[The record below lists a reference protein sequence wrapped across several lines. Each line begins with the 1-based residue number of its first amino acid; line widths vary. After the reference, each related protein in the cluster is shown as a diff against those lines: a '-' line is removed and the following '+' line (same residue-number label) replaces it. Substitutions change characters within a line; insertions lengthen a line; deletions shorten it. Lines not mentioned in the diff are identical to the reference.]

1 MTVAMAMLLVA
12 PTGLWAQNRHES
24 PPRPAPNPG
33 HPQNVPRP
41 NQPHPNQAHS
51 GQWLREHR
59 SLTPE
64 QQRKALESDPQ
75 FRNLPPWRQQQL
87 RNSLQR
93 FNGMPAEQQNRMLN
107 RMETWEHL
115 TPEQKSQARQLHA
128 QMQQLPPERRQ
139 AIRNAVQS
147 LRAMP
152 PDARQRM
159 IDSDAYKSRFT
170 PQEREILNNASRL
183 PLAPAEPN
191 EASPEEKGLPPISV
205 SDNP

>member
-1 MTVAMAMLLVA
+1 MRVLRSKPVLVAMTAAIWMLLAA
-12 PTGLWAQNRHES
+12 PTGAWAQNHHEAFHPEGQS
-24 PPRPAPNPG
+24 HPSQNQSHPQGVG
-33 HPQNVPRP
+33 HPKEG
-41 NQPHPNQAHS
+41 HS

-59 SLTPE
+59 NLTPE

-87 RNSLQR
+87 RRSLQR
-93 FNGMPAEQQNRMLN
+93 FNGMPPEQQERTLS

-115 TPEQKSQARQLHA
+115 TPEQKQQARELHF
-128 QMQQLPPERRQ
+128 QMRQLPLDRRQ

-152 PDARQRM
+152 PEARQRA
-159 IDSDAYKSRFT
+159 IESDAYKSRFT
-170 PQEREILNNASRL
+170 PQEREMLNNASRL

-191 EASPEEKGLPPISV
+191 ETPPEP
-205 SDNP
+205 